1 MRTTTNRTVRMRN
14 PPHPGTFI
22 RTEIL
27 EPHALTVTAAAR
39 VLGVSRPTLSSLLNS
54 QADLSGDMALR
65 LEKAFGVSMDTLMR
79 MQSSYDIARTR
90 RRAKSIPVRRYRH
103 RAA

>member
-1 MRTTTNRTVRMRN
+1 MRTTTDDRMRN
-14 PPHPGTFI
+14 PPHPGGFI

-27 EPHALTVTAAAR
+27 DPLGLTVTAGAQ
-39 VLGVSRPTLSSLLNS
+39 VLGVSRPTLSSLLNG

-65 LEKAFGVSMDTLMR
+65 VEKAFGVKMDTLMR
-79 MQSSYDIARTR
+79 MQASYDIVQTRARE
-90 RRAKSIPVRRYRH
+90 KSITVRRYRK